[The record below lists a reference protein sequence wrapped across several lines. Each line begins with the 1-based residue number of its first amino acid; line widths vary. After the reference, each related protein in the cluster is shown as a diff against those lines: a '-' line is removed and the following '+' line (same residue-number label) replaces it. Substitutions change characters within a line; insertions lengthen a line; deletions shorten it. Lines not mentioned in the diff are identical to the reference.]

1 MRAALL
7 RAAATSI
14 LVVFGVVVGF
24 LIAEALVRIL
34 LPPPET
40 IVIEP
45 AGDAA
50 GRLAA
55 ENRDRKEVIATQ
67 QFSLERAGLLIQTP
81 TGLRMRANTVARI
94 RYVPGATDQ
103 VVITTNAL
111 GYRNPEIGPK
121 TRTRVLFLGDSITI
135 SDYLPEEASFV
146 RRVQALSEAGGGAPL
161 ETINAAVTG
170 IGLENELAILRETG
184 LGTSPDVVVLDFFL
198 NDVEPSP
205 GVRILQP
212 PWFLEWSWFAR
223 HLGRVLPF
231 LLRPET
237 FRLYTWE
244 TGPWRREL
252 RRLYPPGE
260 GDPLRDPGAFNAEIL
275 SAYNDWG
282 SAWTDS
288 AWRRIEPL
296 LMDFR
301 RQATLHGFTPLI
313 VCLPVKLQ
321 IESRLV
327 YDQPQRRL
335 QAVAARLGVPVL
347 DLMPFLRERLPR
359 ATAPVF
365 MDHCHYTAYGNEVLA
380 PIILEFIRANRP
392 AREITGRLP
401 AASGQPPGGG
411 P

>member
-7 RAAATSI
+7 RAAATSV
-14 LVVFGVVVGF
+14 LVVFGVVAGC
-24 LIAEALVRIL
+24 LIAEALVRLL

-45 AGDAA
+45 GGDAA

-55 ENRDRKEVIATQ
+55 ENRDRKEVVATE

-94 RYVPGATDQ
+94 RNVPGTTGE

-135 SDYLPEEASFV
+135 SDYLSEEASFV

-161 ETINAAVTG
+161 ETINAAVAG

-184 LGTSPDVVVLDFFL
+184 LGTAPDVVVLDFFL

-212 PWFLEWSWFAR
+212 PGWLEWSWFAR

-275 SAYNDWG
+275 QAYNDWG

-327 YDQPQRRL
+327 YDQPQKRL
-335 QAVAARLGVPVL
+335 QTIAARLGIPVL
-347 DLMPFLRERLPR
+347 DLMPLLRERLPR
-359 ATAPVF
+359 ATAAVF
-365 MDHCHYTAYGNEVLA
+365 RDHCHYTAYGNEFLA
-380 PIILEFIRANRP
+380 PLILDFVRAHLP
-392 AREITGRLP
+392 APGITGRSP
-401 AASGQPPGGG
+401 AASGQSPGGG